1 MATFKSNILSLGRDN
16 YTRVLNDILNRG
28 INRMDAKILQR
39 MSQQLVGSILPLRHA
54 NVVVAAIKKKS
65 GSESGTIFRVAE
77 FRAWIES

>member
-39 MSQQLVGSILPLRHA
+39 MSQQLVGSIFAAAPRERRRRSDQEEERLR
-54 NVVVAAIKKKS
+54 IRDYIPC
-65 GSESGTIFRVAE
+65 GRVS
-77 FRAWIES
+77 RVD